1 MLRIDSLFKLEEGLK
16 YNIIERVKCPAKAR
30 ECCVLALREL
40 KTLLDCLVGTFCLVY
55 KFSSLEVFKEKLF
68 NFYSGLIVLA
78 GESCDV
84 ECKIENRK
92 CIQISPRPIEG
103 EGAQRAGEGDFCSE
117 FLLNVIF
124 ELCTRMT
131 DPNHCHLR
139 AKLEDDVGI
148 VV

>member
-1 MLRIDSLFKLEEGLK
+1 MCK
-16 YNIIERVKCPAKAR
+16 
-30 ECCVLALREL
+30 
-40 KTLLDCLVGTFCLVY
+40 CLVY
-55 KFSSLEVFKEKLF
+55 KFSSLEVFKEKLV

-117 FLLNVIF
+117 FLLNVTF
-124 ELCTRMT
+124 EPCTRMT
-131 DPNHCHLR
+131 VTSSQLLNF
-139 AKLEDDVGI
+139 
-148 VV
+148 